1 MFERIDRL
9 ITNHDFAFQA
19 WSDRYG
25 KGVWAAL
32 GLWENMVDTVRDLS
46 SAGDLDMIAATE
58 YVFSVSWLPMVTG
71 RTLNEAMAALEEKL
85 ASLPQD
91 QLNRGSEWRLQC
103 SVRSKTCAIPGKPQ
117 MPTVILMA
125 SFRRYRPNS
134 MILSLRGDM

>member
-58 YVFSVSWLPMVTG
+58 YVFSVSWLPMLTG

-91 QLNRGSEWRLQC
+91 QLNRGSEWAAAVQR
-103 SVRSKTCAIPGKPQ
+103 AIEDLRDSWEAADAYGDLDGKL
-117 MPTVILMA
+117 PTLPAKFNDLVA
-125 SFRRYRPNS
+125 AR
-134 MILSLRGDM
+134 